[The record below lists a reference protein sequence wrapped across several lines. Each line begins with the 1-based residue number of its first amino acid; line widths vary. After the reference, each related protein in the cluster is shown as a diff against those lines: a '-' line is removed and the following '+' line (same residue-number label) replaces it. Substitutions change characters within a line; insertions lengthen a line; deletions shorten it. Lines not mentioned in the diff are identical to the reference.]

1 MSFFP
6 TNQKMEECQRPD
18 MHADL
23 QARSRDVDHIAAQM
37 LVPKL
42 IPVNCWRCR
51 ARALADTIEACVRLA
66 MELPAEHRR
75 AFEIDVASMVDFEHR
90 KTSAAKAIAE
100 DLITQARSTT

>member
-6 TNQKMEECQRPD
+6 TNQRMEECQRPD

-42 IPVNCWRCR
+42 IPVNC
-51 ARALADTIEACVRLA
+51 
-66 MELPAEHRR
+66 
-75 AFEIDVASMVDFEHR
+75 
-90 KTSAAKAIAE
+90 
-100 DLITQARSTT
+100 